1 MDRIPEKASPVLRRR
16 FVSTGHLPPPQQT
29 QDIIDL
35 SYRIFR
41 DIDEGE
47 NFAAYPALKE
57 MPTDLFGVALATTD
71 GRTYAAGDAE
81 TPFTMM
87 SVAKPFLFAVVAE
100 EIGAE
105 DVRSRVGLNATGME
119 FNSVVAIELR
129 DGHYT
134 NPMVNA
140 GAMATLSLAPGGRAE
155 RKWRFVREGLSRF
168 AGRDLQVN
176 DEVYDSVSSSNWRNQ
191 AVARLLYAHERLYF
205 DPGAITD
212 LYTRMSCLEVTA
224 RDLSVMAS
232 TLANGGVNPVTG
244 ERVVDDLSCQHTLAV
259 MTTSGLYETSGEWLF
274 DVGVP
279 GKSGVAGGM
288 IAAAPGKGGLASF
301 SPPLDR
307 AGNSVRGQLVTK
319 HLSQELGLNIF
330 ASAAGPARGSDARS

>member
-1 MDRIPEKASPVLRRR
+1 MDRLPDKSSPVLRRR

-29 QDIIDL
+29 QDMVDL
-35 SYRIFR
+35 AYRIFR

-47 NFAAYPALKE
+47 NYAAYPALKE
-57 MPTDLFGVALATTD
+57 MPSELFGVALSTSD
-71 GRTYAAGDAE
+71 GRTYAAGDAD

-87 SVAKPFLFAVVAE
+87 SVAKPFLFAAVAE

-105 DVRSRVGLNATGME
+105 EVRARVGLNATGME

-155 RKWRFVREGLSRF
+155 RKWRFVRDALSRF
-168 AGRDLQVN
+168 AGRDLQV
-176 DEVYDSVSSSNWRNQ
+176 DEEVYASVSATNWRNQ

-205 DPGAITD
+205 EPVAISD
-212 LYTRMSCLEVTA
+212 LYTRMSTLEVTA

-244 ERVVDDLSCQHTLAV
+244 ERVVDELSCQHTLAV

-301 SPPLDR
+301 APPLDR
-307 AGNSVRGQLVTK
+307 AGNSVRGQLVIK
-319 HLSQELGLNIF
+319 HLSQELGLNLF
-330 ASAAGPARGSDARS
+330 ASAASASQTPEPE

>member
-1 MDRIPEKASPVLRRR
+1 VDRIPDTSTPVLRSR

-29 QDIIDL
+29 QDMIDL

-47 NFAAYPALKE
+47 TYASYPALRA
-57 MPTDLFGVALATTD
+57 MPRELFGVALATTD
-71 GRTYAAGDAE
+71 GRSYAAGDAE
-81 TPFTMM
+81 VPFTIM
-87 SVAKPFLFAVVAE
+87 SVAKPFLFALVSE

-105 DVRSRVGLNATGME
+105 EVRARVGLNATGME

-129 DGHYT
+129 EGHYT

-140 GAMATLSLAPGGRAE
+140 GAMATLSLAPGTRAE

-168 AGRDLQVN
+168 AGRELQLN
-176 DEVYDSVSSSNWRNQ
+176 EDVYRSVSASNWRNQ
-191 AVARLLYAHERLYF
+191 AVSRLLYAHDRLYF
-205 DPGAITD
+205 DPIAIAD
-212 LYTRMSCLEVTA
+212 LYTKMSTLELTA
-224 RDLSVMAS
+224 KDLSVMAS

-244 ERVVDDLSCQHTLAV
+244 DRVVDPLTCQHTLAV

-288 IAAAPGKGGLASF
+288 IAAAPGKGGLAAF
-301 SPPLDR
+301 APPLDA
-307 AGNSVRGQLVTK
+307 AGNSVRGQLVIK
-319 HLSQELGLNIF
+319 YLSEELGLNVF
-330 ASAAGPARGSDARS
+330 ASAAAAGARPASGA

>member
-1 MDRIPEKASPVLRRR
+1 MDRLPDTSTPVARRR

-29 QDIIDL
+29 QDLVDQA
-35 SYRIFR
+35 YRIFR

-47 NFAAYPALKE
+47 NFAAYPALKA
-57 MPTDLFGVALATTD
+57 MPSELFGVALTTPG
-71 GRTYAAGDAE
+71 GRTYSAGDAE
-81 TPFTMM
+81 VPFTMM
-87 SVAKPFLFAVVAE
+87 SVAKPFLFALVVE

-105 DVRSRVGLNATGME
+105 EVRSRVGLNATGME

-129 DGHYT
+129 DGHFT

-140 GAMATLSLAPGGRAE
+140 GAMATLSLVPGGAAL
-155 RKWRFVREGLSRF
+155 RKWEFVSEGLSRF
-168 AGRDLQVN
+168 AGRGLELN
-176 DEVYDSVSSSNWRNQ
+176 DEVYASVSATNWRNQ

-205 DPGAITD
+205 DPIAVTD
-212 LYTRMSCLEVTA
+212 LYTKMSTLEVTA
-224 RDLSVMAS
+224 RDLSVMAA

-244 ERVVDDLSCQHTLAV
+244 QRVVDELSCQHTLAV

-274 DVGVP
+274 DIGVP

-301 SPPLDR
+301 APPLDS
-307 AGNSVRGQLVTK
+307 AGNSVRGQLVTRY
-319 HLSQELGLNIF
+319 LSRELGLNIF
-330 ASAAGPARGSDARS
+330 ASAAGGSGSRP